1 MLFLR
6 SYASFSTFYHAGN
19 SSSHS
24 FGWPPVLVSFSVW
37 SSVIHS
43 ISFFYHLF
51 LYCSPMPIFVVF
63 PQATPSKD
71 KLNTKAGPYCDQIQG
86 TYFLS
91 SFLSHHRDPTS
102 PAPLAGSGGP
112 VLHATKICC
121 CFSNR
126 HDTDVSPCRALANTS
141 GFECWLLG
149 KGIGHWICTYI
160 NLAGTICTH
169 VLGVEWLGQTSTAES
184 SASWPCFLPN
194 PNS

>member
-6 SYASFSTFYHAGN
+6 SYVSFSTFYHAGN

-91 SFLSHHRDPTS
+91 SFLSTTEIR
-102 PAPLAGSGGP
+102 PAQ
-112 VLHATKICC
+112 
-121 CFSNR
+121 
-126 HDTDVSPCRALANTS
+126 
-141 GFECWLLG
+141 LLLQAAVVPF
-149 KGIGHWICTYI
+149 CT
-160 NLAGTICTH
+160 
-169 VLGVEWLGQTSTAES
+169 QQK
-184 SASWPCFLPN
+184 SAAAFKTGMTLTFLPAER
-194 PNS
+194 